1 MILGVVVK
9 GNWGLLSLQFH
20 LFLIHVPI
28 MGNEFFPENVFIC
41 SNAPNV
47 SHEIILKE
55 PKYKQSEHQHQI
67 RV

>member
-1 MILGVVVK
+1 MIMGVVVK
-9 GNWGLLSLQFH
+9 GNWGFLSLQFQ
-20 LFLIHVPI
+20 LFLIHVPM
-28 MGNEFFPENVFIC
+28 MGNEFFPENVFIY

>member
-1 MILGVVVK
+1 MHDYGCSGERELGFSF
-9 GNWGLLSLQFH
+9 LTIS
-20 LFLIHVPI
+20 LIHVPM
-28 MGNEFFPENVFIC
+28 MGNEFFPENVFIY

-55 PKYKQSEHQHQI
+55 PKYKQSEHQHEI

>member
-1 MILGVVVK
+1 MIMGVVVK
-9 GNWGLLSLQFH
+9 GNWGFLSLQFH
-20 LFLIHVPI
+20 LFLIHVPM
-28 MGNEFFPENVFIC
+28 MGNEFIY